1 MGRIWAGGPIVN
13 LHHHFLHFAY
23 LTLGRPALEVI
34 TCAVNPYLPLG
45 RQLAAKRRGS
55 EMSSS
60 SKEAILAA
68 ARRTAQADG
77 YSGLKFR
84 DLADEVGIKA
94 ASIYHHFPSKA
105 DLGAAVA
112 RRYWEDT
119 AANLESLLAETSNP
133 GRCLRRYPD
142 VFRKSLES
150 DNRMCLCSFMA
161 AEYDDL
167 PEAVKQEVQT
177 FADVNV
183 AWLSKVLIAAAVV
196 NSGESEQRARA
207 IFAAVAGAQLM
218 ARSRSDISLY
228 DALIDSYRVAGL
240 LPA

>member
-1 MGRIWAGGPIVN
+1 
-13 LHHHFLHFAY
+13 
-23 LTLGRPALEVI
+23 
-34 TCAVNPYLPLG
+34 
-45 RQLAAKRRGS
+45 
-55 EMSSS
+55 MSLS

-68 ARRTAQADG
+68 ARRTAQAHG
-77 YSGLKFR
+77 YSGLNFR

-112 RRYWEDT
+112 RRYWENT
-119 AANLESLLAETSNP
+119 AADLDSMLAETSDP
-133 GRCLRRYPD
+133 VRSLHQYPD
-142 VFRKSLES
+142 IFRKSLDA
-150 DNRMCLCSFMA
+150 DNRMCLCSFMS

-167 PEAVKQEVQT
+167 PEAVKKEVQT

-183 AWLSKVLIAAAVV
+183 AWLSKVLSAAAVV

-218 ARSRSDISLY
+218 ARSRSDISLF
-228 DALIDSYRVAGL
+228 DSLIESYRVAGL
-240 LPA
+240 LPEQTVQSSMQSSISSDLAKKRVRSKGRR

>member
-1 MGRIWAGGPIVN
+1 MVSG
-13 LHHHFLHFAY
+13 
-23 LTLGRPALEVI
+23 E
-34 TCAVNPYLPLG
+34 AV
-45 RQLAAKRRGS
+45 RH
-55 EMSSS
+55 EMSLS

-68 ARRTAQADG
+68 ARRTAQAHG
-77 YSGLKFR
+77 YSGLNFR
-84 DLADEVGIKA
+84 DLAHEVGIKA

-119 AANLESLLAETSNP
+119 SADLESMLAGTSDP
-133 GRCLRRYPD
+133 AQCLHQYPNI
-142 VFRKSLES
+142 FRKSLES

-167 PEAVKQEVQT
+167 PDAVKKEVQR
-177 FADVNV
+177 FADVNI
-183 AWLSKVLIAAAVV
+183 AWLSRMLSAAAVV

>member
-1 MGRIWAGGPIVN
+1 
-13 LHHHFLHFAY
+13 
-23 LTLGRPALEVI
+23 
-34 TCAVNPYLPLG
+34 
-45 RQLAAKRRGS
+45 
-55 EMSSS
+55 MSLS

-68 ARRTAQADG
+68 ATRTAQAHG
-77 YSGLKFR
+77 YSGLNFR
-84 DLADEVGIKA
+84 DLAEEVGIKA
-94 ASIYHHFPSKA
+94 ASIHYHFPSKA

-119 AANLESLLAETSNP
+119 AAGLEAMLAETP
-133 GRCLRRYPD
+133 DPVRCLRQYPD
-142 VFRKSLES
+142 TFRKALEN

-161 AEYDDL
+161 AEYDDM
-167 PEAVKQEVQT
+167 PEAVKQEVQA

-183 AWLSKVLIAAAVV
+183 AWLSRVLSDAGVV

-228 DALIDSYRVAGL
+228 DTLIDGYRAAGL